1 MPLSVWLL
9 SPRLTGVIRN
19 RASGE
24 TSYWNSDGGN
34 KALVGWKG
42 KGHVQGSR
50 AQAETTARAEMKAIQ
65 LSLSAL
71 RDQTRCQ
78 TLCDFT
84 KGGEQTSFF
93 PKCSTHTHTHT
104 RRATNS
110 HSYLYESRT
119 VPRSASM
126 DQVSCSRAFFQLVP
140 ALSFPHSERPKKA
153 KTNCQI
159 SPTCTEAPHRTVSV

>member
-1 MPLSVWLL
+1 MPLTSHSSGFSLFCHFVRSATAGRLKWLLAAVEGDSERTREMEASVWRMPLSVWLL

-93 PKCSTHTHTHT
+93 PKCSTHTH
-104 RRATNS
+104 
-110 HSYLYESRT
+110 
-119 VPRSASM
+119 
-126 DQVSCSRAFFQLVP
+126 
-140 ALSFPHSERPKKA
+140 
-153 KTNCQI
+153 
-159 SPTCTEAPHRTVSV
+159 EACHKQP